1 MKEKGEEQTKEE
13 TIDKMMKIMTE
24 DHEETL
30 DKVIFLKLYQILIKE
45 LRMMNIE
52 EEKDKEEEMVKNN
65 KEELANMNTTKNI
78 LTEIQTIIEK
88 NLVNKTE
95 KTELQKEIDI
105 QVTKNIDYLR

>member
-1 MKEKGEEQTKEE
+1 
-13 TIDKMMKIMTE
+13 
-24 DHEETL
+24 
-30 DKVIFLKLYQILIKE
+30 
-45 LRMMNIE
+45 MNIE
-52 EEKDKEEEMVKNN
+52 EEKDKEEEMVKDN
-65 KEELANMNTTKNI
+65 KEELANMITNRNI

>member
-1 MKEKGEEQTKEE
+1 
-13 TIDKMMKIMTE
+13 
-24 DHEETL
+24 
-30 DKVIFLKLYQILIKE
+30 
-45 LRMMNIE
+45 MMNIE
-52 EEKDKEEEMVKNN
+52 EEKDKEEEMVKDN

-88 NLVNKTE
+88 NLINKTE

>member
-1 MKEKGEEQTKEE
+1 
-13 TIDKMMKIMTE
+13 
-24 DHEETL
+24 
-30 DKVIFLKLYQILIKE
+30 
-45 LRMMNIE
+45 MNIE
-52 EEKDKEEEMVKNN
+52 EEKDKEEEMVKDN

>member
-1 MKEKGEEQTKEE
+1 
-13 TIDKMMKIMTE
+13 
-24 DHEETL
+24 
-30 DKVIFLKLYQILIKE
+30 
-45 LRMMNIE
+45 MMNIE
-52 EEKDKEEEMVKNN
+52 EEKDKEEEMVKDN

>member
-1 MKEKGEEQTKEE
+1 
-13 TIDKMMKIMTE
+13 
-24 DHEETL
+24 
-30 DKVIFLKLYQILIKE
+30 
-45 LRMMNIE
+45 MMNIE
-52 EEKDKEEEMVKNN
+52 EEKDKEEEMVKDN
-65 KEELANMNTTKNI
+65 KEELANMITNRNI